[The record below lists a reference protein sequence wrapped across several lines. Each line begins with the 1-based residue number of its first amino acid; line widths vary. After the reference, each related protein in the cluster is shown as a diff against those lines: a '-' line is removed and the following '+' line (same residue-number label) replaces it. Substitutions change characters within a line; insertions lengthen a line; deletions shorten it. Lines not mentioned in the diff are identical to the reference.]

1 MSDPTRTS
9 QSTRH
14 ATGPAG
20 AAARTPAAAV
30 APTIRRPLA
39 ATFRLLIAAAAVTGT
54 VLAAID
60 SPAPVRLA
68 ASLAV
73 QTASAL
79 ALVSV
84 VSAHRAWTGRRPISP
99 RITGALL
106 SYAALAALLHHAV
119 PTPAPF
125 ALPDATST
133 TTAVTTTPQALS
145 HLLLFTLI
153 PLAALADWLLLTT
166 PRGFRLRYAWQW
178 PAYPL
183 LYLSVALALS
193 LPATA
198 GSSSPTLA
206 TTVTPAVASVLLP
219 LITIAIDQVRP
230 SPLLR
235 RNRISPTGISPLK

>member
-30 APTIRRPLA
+30 APAIRRPRVAAFRILITLA
-39 ATFRLLIAAAAVTGT
+39 ALTGLLLEALSTPAAAPAHLLASFTVQANIAV
-54 VLAAID
+54 
-60 SPAPVRLA
+60 
-68 ASLAV
+68 
-73 QTASAL
+73 
-79 ALVSV
+79 ALVSLC
-84 VSAHRAWTGRRPISP
+84 SAHRAWTGRSPVSP

-106 SYAALAALLHHAV
+106 SFLTLTALLHHAL
-119 PTPAPF
+119 PAADSTAF
-125 ALPDATST
+125 TLPAGTGPT
-133 TTAVTTTPQALS
+133 TTARAISHQLLHAVT
-145 HLLLFTLI
+145 

-166 PRGFRLRYAWQW
+166 PRGFRLPHAWQW

-183 LYLSVALALS
+183 LYLSFTLAF
-193 LPATA
+193 PAATGA
-198 GSSSPTLA
+198 PSPTL
-206 TTVTPAVASVLLP
+206 TTALTLALAICLLP

-235 RNRISPTGISPLK
+235 NNRISPTGIGPLK